1 MRILTR
7 YILGEVLSHALIGA
21 SVFTFVVFMRD
32 LGRILE
38 LVVRNSAPLPSVA
51 EIFFLTLPTALTVT
65 IPMGVLVGILIGL
78 SRLAADSE
86 ITAMRASGIGPGTF
100 VRILSVFVITA
111 WLLAMVN
118 NVLIAPR
125 SAGALAQLQNR
136 LKSSQVSFEI
146 QPRVFYEDFKNVV
159 LYVQDAS
166 TGQGAA
172 AWKGVFL
179 ADIGNPSAPKITL
192 AKSGV
197 VVAEGP
203 EKLRLHLEDASS
215 HEVDPKR
222 SDQYAISTFSE
233 TDTPIQLPGAQTQT
247 QEVTPAAQMPMRE
260 LWRGMNKTN
269 TPGPSAGSGQALPN
283 TGADRGTQ
291 ISDRGTQRTF
301 AIEFHR
307 RLALP
312 TACIVLALVGIP
324 LGLSAKKGGKST
336 GFVLTIGL
344 VFLYYF
350 CALGG
355 MSLARQGKIPVAPG
369 MWFGNV
375 VFFIGGIF
383 LLWRSERAPINLWS
397 PRALFAKLKLRLK
410 TGMPEA
416 IGEGGAFE
424 RAASRKRWFS
434 ARFPLLLDDFILRDF
449 MLYLGMILASFL
461 TLMLVFTFFELLGD
475 IVRNRVPLVLVGE
488 YLLNVTP
495 YFLYNTAHM
504 SVLLAVLVTFG
515 IMQRTNEV
523 TAMKATGISIYRV
536 ILPVLVLAAIIAT
549 GLFFFDQFYLPKA
562 NKRQDALRNE
572 IKGKPAQTYL
582 RPDRKWIF
590 GQGSSIWYYEFYEPD
605 QNRFGSLSIFE
616 FDPKTFAL
624 TRRIYASR
632 AHWNEN
638 LEKWVFEQGWAR
650 RFQGTAIDN
659 YDTFDV
665 RTFAELREPPNY
677 FKKEVKQ
684 SSEMNYNELKN
695 YIHDLQQSGFD
706 VVRLRVQ
713 LQKKFAFPIITFVMA
728 VLAVPFALSTGKRGT
743 VAGVATAIGIAV
755 VYFIAAGLFEAMGN
769 ANQLPPVLA
778 AWSPDV
784 LFALAGGYLILKVP
798 T

>member
-7 YILGEVLSHALIGA
+7 YILGEVISHALIGA
-21 SVFTFVVFMRD
+21 SVFTFVVFLRD

-51 EIFFLTLPTALTVT
+51 ELFFLTLPTALTVT

-100 VRILSVFVITA
+100 VRILSLFVIFA
-111 WLLAMVN
+111 WAIALFN
-118 NVLIAPR
+118 NVSVAPR
-125 SAGALAQLQNR
+125 SAAALANLQNR

-146 QPRVFYEDFKNVV
+146 QPRVFYEDFKNIV
-159 LYVQDAS
+159 LYIQDA
-166 TGQGAA
+166 TPGQGAA

-179 ADIGNPSAPKITL
+179 ADISNPAAPKITL
-192 AKSGV
+192 ARSGI

-203 EKLRLHLEDASS
+203 EKLRLHLEQGAT
-215 HEVDPKR
+215 HEVDPR
-222 SDQYAISTFSE
+222 HSDQYGISTFSQ
-233 TDTPIQLPGAQTQT
+233 TDIPIQVPAAQVRSE
-247 QEVTPAAQMPMRE
+247 EVTPAAQMSMAALASRMRA
-260 LWRGMNKTN
+260 G
-269 TPGPSAGSGQALPN
+269 GPQS
-283 TGADRGTQ
+283 
-291 ISDRGTQRTF
+291 RTF

-355 MSLARQGKIPVAPG
+355 MSLARQGKIPVPVG
-369 MWFGNV
+369 MWFGNI
-375 VFFIGGIF
+375 VFFFGGVF
-383 LLWRSERAPINLWS
+383 LLWRSERAPLNLWS
-397 PRALFAKLKLRLK
+397 PRISLTKLKARIK
-410 TGMPEA
+410 SGMPGA

-424 RAASRKRWFS
+424 RAARRRRWFS
-434 ARFPLLLDDFILRDF
+434 ARFPLLIDDYILRDF
-449 MLYLGMILASFL
+449 AVYLGMILASFL
-461 TLMLVFTFFELLGD
+461 VLLLIFTFFELLGD
-475 IVRNRVPLVLVGE
+475 IIRNRVPLVLVGE
-488 YLLNVTP
+488 YLVNVTP
-495 YFLYNTAHM
+495 YFIYNTAHI
-504 SVLLAVLVTFG
+504 SVLLSVLVTFG
-515 IMQRTNEV
+515 IMQRSNEV

-536 ILPVLVLAAIIAT
+536 VLPVLVIAAFIAT
-549 GLFFFDQFYLPKA
+549 GLFFFEQFYLPRA
-562 NKRQDALRNE
+562 NTRQDALRNE
-572 IKGKPAQTYL
+572 IKGKPPQTYL
-582 RPDRKWIF
+582 EPGRKWIF
-590 GQGSSIWYYEFYEPD
+590 GQRSSIWYYEFYDPD
-605 QNRFGSLSIFE
+605 QNRFGGVSIFE
-616 FDPKTFAL
+616 FDPHSFAL
-624 TRRIYASR
+624 TKRIYASR
-632 AHWNEN
+632 AHWNDD
-638 LEKWVFEQGWAR
+638 LGKWVFEQGWVR
-650 RFQGTAIDN
+650 QFNGTAIESFDN
-659 YDTFDV
+659 FDV
-665 RTFAELREPPNY
+665 RTFAELSEPPGY

-684 SSEMNYNELKN
+684 SSEMNYEELKS

-706 VVRLRVQ
+706 VVRLKVQ

-728 VLAVPFALSTGKRGT
+728 VLAIPFALRTGKRST
-743 VAGVATAIGIAV
+743 VTGVATAIGIAV

-784 LFALAGGYLILKVP
+784 LFALAGGYMILKVP

>member
-21 SVFTFVVFMRD
+21 GVFTFVVFMRD

-100 VRILSVFVITA
+100 VRILSVFVIVA
-111 WLLAMVN
+111 WLLALVN

-125 SAGALAQLQNR
+125 SAAALAQLQNR
-136 LKSSQVSFEI
+136 LKSSQISFEV
-146 QPRVFYEDFKNVV
+146 QPRVFYEDFKNIV

-166 TGQGAA
+166 SGQGAA

-179 ADIGNPSAPKITL
+179 ADISNPSAPKITL

-203 EKLRLHLEDASS
+203 EKLRLHLEDGSS

-233 TDTPIQLPGAQTQT
+233 TDIPIQLPSMQSQT

-260 LWRGMNKTN
+260 LWRGMHNAHPPRTSQ
-269 TPGPSAGSGQALPN
+269 GGSPDSRL
-283 TGADRGTQ
+283 
-291 ISDRGTQRTF
+291 F

-355 MSLARQGKIPVAPG
+355 MSLARQGKIPVGPG

-375 VFFIGGIF
+375 VFFVGGLF

-397 PRALFAKLKLRLK
+397 PRLSLSKLKQRIK
-410 TGMPEA
+410 TGMPDA

-424 RAASRKRWFS
+424 RAASRRRWFS

-449 MLYLGMILASFL
+449 MMYLGMILLSFL
-461 TLMLVFTFFELLGD
+461 TLLLVFTFFELLGD
-475 IVRNRVPLVLVGE
+475 IVRNRVPLILVGA
-488 YLLNVTP
+488 YLANVTP
-495 YFLYNTAHM
+495 YFLYNTAHI

-523 TAMKATGISIYRV
+523 TAMKATGISVYRV
-536 ILPVLVLAAIIAT
+536 ILPVLVIAAIIAT
-549 GLFFFDQFYLPKA
+549 GLFFFDQLYLPRA

-605 QNRFGSLSIFE
+605 QNRFGSVSIFE
-616 FDPKTFAL
+616 FDPQTFAL
-624 TRRIYASR
+624 TKRIYASR

-638 LEKWVFEQGWAR
+638 LNKWVFEQGWSR
-650 RFQGTAIDN
+650 RFQGTAIEN
-659 YDTFDV
+659 YSTFDV
-665 RTFAELREPPNY
+665 RTFAERTEPPGY

-684 SSEMNYNELKN
+684 SSEMNYEELKN

-728 VLAVPFALSTGKRGT
+728 VLAVPFALQIGKRGT
-743 VAGVATAIGIAV
+743 VAGVSAAIGIAV

-769 ANQLPPVLA
+769 ANQLPPTLA
-778 AWSPDV
+778 AWSPDL
-784 LFALAGGYLILKVP
+784 LFALAGGYMILKVP